1 MNEMGHLERQRSR
14 FWRSGRAITGLAIL
28 GFLVFA
34 AAFAPWLAPH
44 DPYEQ
49 NLQARRQPPSDQ
61 HPLGLDELGRDNL
74 SRLLHGARL
83 SLLVGVTSVAI
94 AVTFGGL
101 LGALAGYLGGW
112 LDSAIMSLTDVMQAF
127 PTLLLAIAVIV
138 VLGPGLTNAM
148 IAVAIAAIP
157 TYARLTRMG
166 VLRAKALDYVVAAR
180 AIGAPR
186 SRLLWRHILPATLV
200 PILAQATL
208 GVGTAIL
215 EVTGLGFLGLAAQ
228 PPTPEWGAMIS
239 QGRGAVFAAPH
250 IILFPGIAIM
260 LMVLAFN
267 LLGDGLQELLDAHS
281 A

>member
-1 MNEMGHLERQRSR
+1 MNETGHLERQRSR
-14 FWRSGRAITGLAIL
+14 FWRSGRAITGLVIL
-28 GFLVFA
+28 GCLVFA
-34 AAFAPWLAPH
+34 AAFAPRLAPH

-49 NLQARRQPPSDQ
+49 NLQARRQPPSGQ

-83 SLLVGVTSVAI
+83 SLLVGVTTVAI
-94 AVTFGGL
+94 AVTLGGL

-112 LDSAIMSLTDVMQAF
+112 VDSAIMSLTDVMQAF

-138 VLGPGLTNAM
+138 VLGPGLTNAV

-166 VLRAKALDYVVAAR
+166 VLRAKALDYVSAAR
-180 AIGAPR
+180 AIGVP
-186 SRLLWRHILPATLV
+186 SIRLLWRHILPAALI

-208 GVGTAIL
+208 GIGTAIL
-215 EVTGLGFLGLAAQ
+215 EVAGLSFLGLAAQ

-250 IILFPGIAIM
+250 IILFPGLAII

-267 LLGDGLQELLDAHS
+267 LLGDGIQELLDTRS